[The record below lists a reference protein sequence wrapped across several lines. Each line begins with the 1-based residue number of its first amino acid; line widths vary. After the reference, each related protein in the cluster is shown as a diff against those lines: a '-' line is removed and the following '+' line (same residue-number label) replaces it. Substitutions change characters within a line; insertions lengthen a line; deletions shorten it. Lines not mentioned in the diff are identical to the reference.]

1 MPSYE
6 LRFLGADNRPVTIK
20 SIECECDA
28 EAFETARKH
37 VEGQAVE
44 LWQGDRFIATLEITQ
59 GGPATNSGY

>member
-6 LRFLGADNRPVTIK
+6 LRFLGPDNRPLTT
-20 SIECECDA
+20 STIECGSDS

-44 LWQGDRFIATLEITQ
+44 LWEGDRFIATLEITRS
-59 GGPATNSGY
+59 GPATNSG